1 MAVVTLDKG
10 KNPKAV
16 VNVDNSLN
24 YQDKEGNLQ
33 SKQIKTAIT
42 EIAEEA
48 GKVTAMGFGA
58 VTMSVKDSE
67 GAYKNYFVNRN
78 ENNGTITLVP
88 TDLQD
93 KTDSSQN
100 VYFNRHSKENNGKNY
115 FFYTLND
122 KSEAGKAFLENLS
135 TTEWQDKDGANRSN
149 LEARVVL
156 HNPELVKQLKEKGE
170 NALAVVSKDNFRI
183 TTKEEHFKAKD
194 STQEKKQEAHL
205 DRELC

>member
-100 VYFNRHSKENNGKNY
+100 VYFNRHSKENNGKII
-115 FFYTLND
+115 FSIL
-122 KSEAGKAFLENLS
+122 
-135 TTEWQDKDGANRSN
+135 
-149 LEARVVL
+149 
-156 HNPELVKQLKEKGE
+156 
-170 NALAVVSKDNFRI
+170 
-183 TTKEEHFKAKD
+183 
-194 STQEKKQEAHL
+194 
-205 DRELC
+205 